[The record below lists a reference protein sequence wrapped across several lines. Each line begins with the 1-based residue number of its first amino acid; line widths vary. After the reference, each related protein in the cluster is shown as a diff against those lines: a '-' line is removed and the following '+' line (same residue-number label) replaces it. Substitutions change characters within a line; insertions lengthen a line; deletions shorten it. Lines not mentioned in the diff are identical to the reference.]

1 MTLRTGVV
9 TTLLFFVAACPAP
22 EKPRPPPNPPAITS
36 FTVDKSA
43 IRRGEQVTFSFTV
56 ERAKAVELLDQTG
69 ASVRVT
75 FDDLSGVG
83 SAQATPTRSSFYVLR
98 AEGEGG
104 RDGAF
109 VQVAVDEG
117 LQSVFLVVVP
127 QQTRPGE
134 RVDLLWSA
142 AGGRNVR
149 LTAGTRTLSTME
161 SGSATEAPMLT
172 TTYTLSG
179 ERADGSLST
188 QSATVTV
195 IPVVESFTA
204 TPPAAKQGETITLAW
219 KTAGAET
226 VVVEEAT
233 FGRLVSTSTNVEMG
247 TVDFEVPFF
256 FADAGFFDAGA
267 PDPDAGLLP
276 DGGTPDGDAG
286 VVLPPVPA
294 VRDGFPLR
302 FTLRASTATPPQET
316 VRAIDSRVGQGPVID
331 FFEVP
336 EFGTRGRPLSF
347 SWRTTGAARI
357 ELQANGLT
365 VYAPLAN
372 VNTTG
377 SFRLGTFS
385 ADTSFTLVAYDFNGL
400 QVSSTKAVRVVPPPR
415 IIEFTAP
422 AATATATMKVTVNW
436 RTADTT
442 FLLLRLKN
450 APAFFRE
457 DAMLSVANGTRQFT
471 VPVKGTYVLEAYN
484 LAGDKATEERTI
496 DVGAPIAFSVTPD
509 LLAKGEFTTVTW
521 DVTQLNPTDMLGLP
535 GQPPPVTQNSTAFDD
550 LTSAPSARTVF
561 FANRDNDV
569 AVITLPNGFTF
580 PFVTRLATQLTVST
594 NGFVGIGTDASPSPT
609 NVDLSDPSYAGP
621 ALLAPFWDDL
631 DLGAQGRVLWNLD
644 EALYPRRLTIQWDKV
659 RRAGVMGSELTFQV
673 QLYETGEFLFA
684 WKTLDGPGADGSD
697 ATIGAIDGV
706 EAYQGLVAFNSA
718 TSAELA
724 VNTDR
729 SWFNNQLEL
738 ANSRQY
744 RVRGF
749 SSLGFVLEVPG
760 EFIPVYGRA
769 RAFGAND
776 VVVSEAMPA
785 PLPVVAEGQWVE
797 LENPQPT
804 DLDVSGLRLE
814 TVSGATTPFVLPADT
829 IIDAGAFFVLGQST
843 DPTANGDA
851 GVQLAW
857 TQGTVGL
864 ATPDTVRLVVP
875 TVMADGGTLVVSQLS
890 WGAKASLLPDGGADP
905 DAGVSEGLSV
915 QPVDVIRVAAGQPPF
930 TCSRTTTYGAFAQIG
945 TPGARNEQCWDY
957 SLSTIPPDFEDIAS
971 PTPLPLASASTSTSD
986 TVDDEGEAVI
996 NLQGNAT
1003 LFGQDYSTLYANTN
1017 GLVSVTSLQGVS
1029 SLVWLNPT
1037 VPSTTAVVKG
1047 TLAPFWDDLQARPA
1061 AVPGSGLHYA
1071 RRPGRHI
1078 IQWHRMSGFTSG
1090 AADDLSFQ
1098 VKIFDNGVVEYHY
1111 GQMASRPTGSIALG
1125 GGATRWIM
1133 RPGGEAALPLS
1144 VNQPTVVPFS
1154 AFRFT
1159 PRVVGSAP

>member
-1 MTLRTGVV
+1 MTLRSGVLA
-9 TTLLFFVAACPAP
+9 TLLLFVAACPAP
-22 EKPRPPPNPPAITS
+22 EKPKPPPSPPAITS

-43 IRRGEQVTFSFTV
+43 IRRGERVTFNFTV
-56 ERAKAVELLDQTG
+56 ERAKAVELIDQTG
-69 ASVRVT
+69 APVATT
-75 FDDLSGVG
+75 FDDLTGVG

-98 AEGEGG
+98 AEGDGG

-149 LTAGTRTLSTME
+149 LTAGTRTLSMME
-161 SGSATEAPMLT
+161 SGSATEAPSFT

-195 IPVVESFTA
+195 LPVVESFTA
-204 TPPAAKQGETITLAW
+204 TPPAAKQGEKITLAW

-233 FGRLVSTSTNVEMG
+233 FGRLVSTSMNVEMG

-256 FADAGFFDAGA
+256 FADAGFFDAGT

-276 DGGTPDGDAG
+276 DGGVADGGVDAG
-286 VVLPPVPA
+286 VVLPPVPT

-316 VRAIDSRVGQGPVID
+316 VRAIDSRVGQGPIID

-336 EFGTRGRPLSF
+336 EYGTRGRPLSF
-347 SWRTTGAARI
+347 SWRTTGANRI

-365 VYAPLAN
+365 VYAPLPN

-385 ADTSFTLVAYDFNGL
+385 ADTSFTLVAFDFNGL
-400 QVSSTKAVRVVPPPR
+400 QVSATKLVRVVPPPR

-436 RTADTT
+436 RTADTS

-457 DAMLSVANGTRQFT
+457 DAMLSVANGSRQFT

-484 LAGDKATEERTI
+484 LAGDKATEQRTI
-496 DVGAPIAFSVTPD
+496 DVGAPVAFTVTPD
-509 LLAKGEFTTVTW
+509 LLAKGELTTVTW
-521 DVTQLNPTDMLGLP
+521 DVSQLNPTDMLGLP
-535 GQPPPVTQNSTAFDD
+535 GQPPAVTQNSTAFDD
-550 LTSAPSARTVF
+550 LTNAPTARALF

-569 AVITLPNGFTF
+569 AVLNLPNGFTF

-594 NGFVGIGTDASPSPT
+594 NGFVAIGTGAGAAPA
-609 NVDLSDPSYAGP
+609 NQDLSDPGYSGP
-621 ALLAPFWDDL
+621 PLLAPFWDDL

-659 RRAGVMGSELTFQV
+659 RRAGAMGSELTFQV

-684 WKTLDGPGADGSD
+684 WKKLDGPGADGSD
-697 ATIGAIDGV
+697 ATIGAVDGV
-706 EAYQGLVAFNSA
+706 DAYQGLVAFNSA

-729 SWFNNQLEL
+729 SWFNNQLDL
-738 ANSRQY
+738 SSSRAY

-785 PLPVVAEGQWVE
+785 PLPAVTEGQWVE
-797 LENPQPT
+797 LENPQAT
-804 DLDVSGLRLE
+804 ELDVSGLRLE
-814 TVSGATTPFVLPADT
+814 SVSGATMPFVLPDDT
-829 IIDAGAFFVLGQST
+829 VIDAGAFFVVGQST
-843 DPTANGDA
+843 DPAANGDA
-851 GVQLAW
+851 GVRLAW
-857 TQGTVGL
+857 SAGVALT
-864 ATPDTVRLVVP
+864 TPDSVRLVVP
-875 TVMADGGTLVVSQLS
+875 TVQADGGTLIVSRLS
-890 WGAKASLLPDGGADP
+890 WGAKASLLPDGGQA
-905 DAGVSEGLSV
+905 DAGVTEGISV
-915 QPVDVIRVAAGQPPF
+915 QPPENVLVRSGAPPF
-930 TCSRTTTYGAFAQIG
+930 SCPRAGTFGPPTQFG
-945 TPGARNEQCWDY
+945 TPGAANEQCFPY
-957 SLSTIPPDFEDIAS
+957 VLSEIPVDFEDVSSAPSVTFTGNDDAAS
-971 PTPLPLASASTSTSD
+971 QVSLPVPFSYFGQTFSQARVCTNGWVSFIDTTSNSLSNKGLPSASTP
-986 TVDDEGEAVI
+986 I
-996 NLQGNAT
+996 Q
-1003 LFGQDYSTLYANTN
+1003 
-1017 GLVSVTSLQGVS
+1017 
-1029 SLVWLNPT
+1029 
-1037 VPSTTAVVKG
+1037 
-1047 TLAPFWDDLQARPA
+1047 TLAVFWDDLIIRNTATSAVHVGRA
-1061 AVPGSGLHYA
+1061 AGKT
-1071 RRPGRHI
+1071 I
-1078 IQWHRMSGFTSG
+1078 IQYKNFEVFGSTGDVLNFEIK
-1090 AADDLSFQ
+1090 L
-1098 VKIFDNGVVEYHY
+1098 FDNGVIEYHY
-1111 GQMASRPTGSIALG
+1111 GSMVGPRADGNS
-1125 GGATRWIM
+1125 ATRWIDNLD
-1133 RPGGEAALPLS
+1133 GTAALAISVRSGVVAQNVGPL
-1144 VNQPTVVPFS
+1144 VIPNT

-1159 PRVVGSAP
+1159 PRAIGSTP